1 MSRNITADLQT
12 KLEGR
17 SLFLADLIELHL
29 DTPIYFT
36 TTNINLIYNSPTS
49 PDSSVTTYLAQGQ
62 FVGYG
67 NINES
72 ADLRV
77 GTLELTFTAVDSTM
91 VAVVLNNDYIDKRV
105 VIYRAILNRDYSFTE
120 TDVFLTFDG
129 YVTGYTIKEEDKTA
143 TLILECSS
151 QFADFERT
159 NGRRTNPASQNLHFP
174 TDRGMDFSP
183 QIVKDIKWGRS

>member
-1 MSRNITADLQT
+1 MSRNITAGLQT
-12 KLEGR
+12 KLAGR
-17 SLFLADLIELHL
+17 KLFLTDLIELHL
-29 DTPIYFT
+29 DTPLYFT

-49 PDSSVTTYLAQGQ
+49 EDSSETEYLAQGQ
-62 FVGYG
+62 FIGYG
-67 NINES
+67 SVIES

-77 GTLELTFTAVDSTM
+77 GTMEMTFTAVDSTM

-105 VIYRAILNRDYSFTE
+105 VIYRAVLNDNYSFTNN
-120 TDVFLTFDG
+120 DVFMIFDG
-129 YVTGYTIKEEDKTA
+129 FINGYNIREERDTA
-143 TLILECSS
+143 VLTLECSS

-159 NGRRTNPASQNLHFP
+159 NGRRTNPSSQKLHFA